1 VSPAAVTA
9 LVFASV
15 VGGAV
20 LGGVLRRVLPEHHL
34 SSEAKDVIK
43 LAIGLVATL
52 VALVLGLLIAS
63 AKGSFDTKSEEIK
76 YGAAKIILIDRDL
89 RRYGAAGAEA
99 RALLRRVVAAR
110 LRTPWGAGTLRSL
123 GEAPQGEKAPT
134 LEDVGERIRALTP
147 SDDGQRWLQARA
159 LSLTAE
165 LLQTRWLLSQE
176 AGSAISMPFLVVV
189 VSWLALIFACF
200 GLLGPDNST
209 VRVIIILC
217 AMAVSTAVLLMLEL
231 DRPFQGFITISMEP
245 MQSALEHLAE

>member
-9 LVFASV
+9 LVLLSV

-20 LGGVLRRVLPEHHL
+20 LGAVLRKVLPQHHL
-34 SSEAKDVIK
+34 SNEAKDVIK

-76 YGAAKIILIDRDL
+76 YGSAKIILIDRDL
-89 RRYGAAGAEA
+89 RRYGPAADGA
-99 RALLRRVVAAR
+99 RSILRRVVAKR
-110 LRTPWGAGTLRSL
+110 LATPFGAGTLRSL
-123 GEAPQGEKAPT
+123 GQTAPGEKAPT
-134 LEDVGERIRALTP
+134 LEDVGEAVRNLSATTD
-147 SDDGQRWLQARA
+147 SQRWLQGRV
-159 LSLTAE
+159 LGLTAE
-165 LLQTRWLLSQE
+165 LLETRWLLSQE

-200 GLLGPDNST
+200 GLLAPENAT
-209 VRVIIILC
+209 VRVIVFLC
-217 AMAVSTAVLLMLEL
+217 ALAVSTAVLLILEL

-245 MQSALEHLAE
+245 MHDAVQHLAE